1 MGNTATYQLEV
12 ITNGYYSVDTFF
24 FMSGLLVGYLTFV
37 ELDKKRFNIIL
48 FYILRYIRS
57 VLSSI
62 IFTTEYR

>member
-24 FMSGLLVGYLTFV
+24 FMSGLLVGYLTFI

-62 IFTTEYR
+62 IFTTEYK